1 MKGIKVIFTV
11 RVTAII
17 NLFMDRVL
25 SARAISE
32 VKYLSVITL
41 LTSHSKAFHINNAQ
55 TTGSVVLV
63 IIKLLAARSGQA
75 R

>member
-41 LTSHSKAFHINNAQ
+41 LT
-55 TTGSVVLV
+55 
-63 IIKLLAARSGQA
+63 ARPST
-75 R
+75 